1 MEYQRYTTGPRR
13 DRSYRRRQL
22 RRRRLMALIVVVAVL
37 AAVAAAAVLLT
48 RGGDD
53 GASAAGPDGSSAS
66 SSGSGSGSGGGQTGT
81 ASPSPKPSTPPPK
94 VWEPSASRPV
104 RVWVGGDSLGGE
116 LGWGLGPLLDEI
128 PGVKPILFY
137 KESSG
142 ICIISFYNWRD
153 KVESV
158 MRNEKPDAVVLML
171 GTNDIQP
178 IEQDGKWIAHSDP
191 DWMRVYQKR
200 VTDITKAAIKG
211 GARRVY
217 WVGMPVM
224 QKSSSNP
231 YMKSVNKAIQQAVA
245 GIPGAR
251 YIDSWELFV
260 DKDGEFVPSL
270 RLADGFH
277 FSGEGQKLISKTVL
291 KAFKKDWLPNGV
303 PQKTASPQPSS
314 SASVP
319 AT

>member
-1 MEYQRYTTGPRR
+1 MEYQRYTAGPRR

-22 RRRRLMALIVVVAVL
+22 RRRRLTALVVIVIAI

-48 RGGDD
+48 RGGDG
-53 GASAAGPDGSSAS
+53 GASAAPGDSTSS
-66 SSGSGSGSGGGQTGT
+66 SSGSGSGGSAAGQDGSS
-81 ASPSPKPSTPPPK
+81 SPSPKATTPPPK
-94 VWEPSASRPV
+94 VWEPSASKPV

-116 LGWGLGPLLDEI
+116 LGWSLGPMLDEI
-128 PGVKPILFY
+128 KGVKPLLFY

-142 ICIISFYNWRD
+142 LCIISFYDWRA
-153 KVESV
+153 KMESV
-158 MRNEKPDAVVLML
+158 MRNDKPDAVVLML

-200 VTDITKAAIKG
+200 VTDVTKTAIKG

-217 WVGMPVM
+217 WVGMPIM
-224 QKSSSNP
+224 RKTSSNS

-251 YIDSWELFV
+251 YVDSWALFV
-260 DKDGEFVPSL
+260 DKNGDYVQSL

-277 FSGEGQKLISKTVL
+277 FSGEGQKLISKAVL
-291 KAFKKDWLPNGV
+291 KAFKKDWLPDGV
-303 PQKTASPQPSS
+303 PQKTASPEASP
-314 SASVP
+314 SAS
-319 AT
+319 ASAI